1 MDMSF
6 SSKIKAMKNLLE
18 IFFSVYF
25 MIVYVSMPALMRDP
39 LTPPPPSSHLSPK
52 HSYYVYCEGHI
63 YPWITSNMRI
73 TNIHQGP
80 ISPTFYAQLFTHP
93 DPKSAKNTVKLS
105 SFFALLGSAHVKAVH
120 KMLVKSTPERV
131 CVSNIHQSK

>member
-1 MDMSF
+1 MSLIQVKYRQW
-6 SSKIKAMKNLLE
+6 KIWKK
-18 IFFSVYF
+18 IFSVYF

-80 ISPTFYAQLFTHP
+80 ISPTFYGKLFHADIP
-93 DPKSAKNTVKLS
+93 NSQKIQSS
-105 SFFALLGSAHVKAVH
+105 CQSFFALLRSAHIKSVH
-120 KMLVKSTPERV
+120 KMLVKLTPERV